1 MADSP
6 EEIKKHKKLY
16 FLVGVALVFFSCV
29 AVALG
34 LFPLLD
40 FGPPGAD
47 WRDITIGLGVS
58 LIKALLVALI
68 YMHLNH
74 EKALVYKVL
83 LFTFLFFVSL
93 MGLTLF
99 ALADPIR
106 ENYDTLSTLKGL
118 LNFKE

>member
-6 EEIKKHKKLY
+6 EEIAKHKKHY
-16 FLVGVALVFFSCV
+16 TIVAVLLVFFSCV
-29 AVALG
+29 ALSLG
-34 LFPLLD
+34 MISRLD

-47 WRDITIGLGVS
+47 WRDITIGIGVS

-68 YMHLNH
+68 FMHLNH
-74 EKALVYKVL
+74 EKSLIYKTL

-99 ALADPIR
+99 ALSDPIV
-106 ENYDTLSTLKGL
+106 ESFDTLSTLKGIL
-118 LNFKE
+118 RME

>member
-16 FLVGVALVFFSCV
+16 FIVGVLLILFSCF
-29 AVALG
+29 ALALG
-34 LFPLLD
+34 KIPWLD
-40 FGPPGAD
+40 LGPPGAD
-47 WRDITIGLGVS
+47 WRDILLGLSVS
-58 LIKALLVALI
+58 LVKALLVALI

-74 EKALVYKVL
+74 EKSLVYKML

-106 ENYDTLSTLKGL
+106 ENFDTLSTLKGV
-118 LNFKE
+118 FKFD